1 MILLIK
7 IKLKETLITY
17 TGKRSGNQ
25 KALVIL
31 LGITDVYPIPV
42 GRRREYQ
49 KALASFDIKQS

>member
-1 MILLIK
+1 MLLLIK

-31 LGITDVYPIPV
+31 LGITDMYPIPV
-42 GRRREYQ
+42 GRRREY
-49 KALASFDIKQS
+49 